1 MLASGDR
8 VAERYVVESLAG
20 RGGMAVVY
28 RVQHAQ
34 LGSTH
39 ALKLLAMRGKAL
51 SRRLEQEGRIQARLR
66 HPNILQVTDLVEHDG
81 QIGLVM
87 EWIETPA
94 LDEWLATN
102 GPLPLDAA
110 LSLFAGVLSAVIA
123 AHDLGILHRD
133 LKPANIML
141 ARGLGGYVPKVADF
155 GIAKMVLDE
164 SPSLTVGGMP
174 MGSPGYMAP
183 EQIRSAKDVDV
194 RADVFSLGG
203 VLYCMLA
210 GSPPFDGDEP
220 MDLMEATLAGNFR
233 SLADAVPGTP
243 AHVVAAVAKA
253 LAPEPADRFVDV
265 RALGRA
271 VLADRPELLPAVE
284 LADDAGLR
292 VDRSMTGQ
300 LSIGSMALRGPPSAV
315 GSPTLVPTLGGGT
328 LSDPSSTVMGER
340 TKNGLLGAI
349 ALIGVGF
356 LLLGGVVIGLWLGM
370 RPPVE
375 PPVAA
380 VDAPIAAPAPTVV
393 PAPVVA
399 QVAVAAPVAA
409 PVVAAPAPSAVV
421 APPKPAP
428 VIAAPDPLVEPAA
441 VVDAPVPVVEAP
453 VPVVAPAPE
462 PAPAVVVA
470 PAPAPSP
477 AAPAPPDV
485 EGTWRGK
492 ANGQPLT
499 LKFLSQRATSV
510 TAQVTLT
517 SGPSATRVVT
527 LKGTVAADGSL
538 LLTGKD
544 QAGAE
549 FRFTGSV
556 AGGKATGKYTVN
568 GGKTADWTAA
578 P

>member
-39 ALKLLAMRGKAL
+39 ALKLLAMKGKAL
-51 SRRLEQEGRIQARLR
+51 SWRLEQEGRIQARLR

-94 LDEWLATN
+94 LDEWLTQN

-164 SPSLTVGGMP
+164 APSRTVGGLP

-183 EQIRSAKDVDV
+183 EQIRSAKDVGV
-194 RADVFSLGG
+194 QADVFSLGA
-203 VLYCMLA
+203 VLYCMLT

-253 LAPEPADRFVDV
+253 LAPQPADRFADV
-265 RALGRA
+265 RELGRA
-271 VLADRPELLPAVE
+271 ILADRPELLPAVE
-284 LADDAGLR
+284 LADDDDLR
-292 VDRSMTGQ
+292 ADMSMTVPF
-300 LSIGSMALRGPPSAV
+300 SIGSMGLRGPPNASGA
-315 GSPTLVPTLGGGT
+315 PTLVPTMGGT
-328 LSDPSSTVMGER
+328 STLTEPSSTVLAER
-340 TKNGLLGAI
+340 TKIGLLGAI
-349 ALIGVGF
+349 ALIGVGI
-356 LLLGGVVIGLWLGM
+356 LLLGGVGIGLWLGM

-375 PPVAA
+375 PPVA
-380 VDAPIAAPAPTVV
+380 VVEAPIAVPVPVV

-399 QVAVAAPVAA
+399 PVAVAAPTPAPDAA
-409 PVVAAPAPSAVV
+409 PVVAAPVPSALV
-421 APPKPAP
+421 AAPKPAP
-428 VIAAPDPLVEPAA
+428 VAVAA
-441 VVDAPVPVVEAP
+441 APVPAVAAPEPVIQPAPVPTP
-453 VPVVAPAPE
+453 VPVVAAP
-462 PAPAVVVA
+462 V

-477 AAPAPPDV
+477 SAPAPPDV

-492 ANGQPLT
+492 ANGQPLS
-499 LKFLSQRATSV
+499 LKFLSQRATAV

-568 GGKTADWTAA
+568 GGKPADWTAA